1 MKSTRYL
8 VVFAALAAIAGL
20 MWLYKGKDWLIRDAI
35 VSATEKATGVNV
47 HLGSIRVELTK
58 GDGQLKDFRLG
69 NPKGFSRE
77 ELLAIGKGSVD
88 LDLKS
93 IAEEVIRVQ
102 KVDHND
108 VSILFEGSGKRN
120 NMNALKAQVNERSSR
135 PQKGKAEKEK
145 RIRIAS
151 LVMNNVKLDV
161 RMSGIA
167 KMGNLSLG
175 TIRMNNLGGANGAP
189 ASEIAAQIS
198 NEISSRATTAVIQN
212 MAQLAGQMG
221 QDVTK
226 FGGFRDGSARGGARG
241 RRVSAKPVQVSP
253 GFSG

>member
-1 MKSTRYL
+1 MKSSRYL
-8 VVFAALAAIAGL
+8 IAIVALAAVAGL
-20 MWLYKGKDWLIRDAI
+20 MWLYKGKDWIIRDAI
-35 VSATEKATGVNV
+35 VSAAEKATGVNV

-77 ELLAIGKGSVD
+77 ELLSIGKGTVD

-93 IAEEVIRVQ
+93 IASPVVRIQ
-102 KVDHND
+102 KVDLND

-120 NMNALKAQVNERSSR
+120 NMTALKAQVNDRSSR
-135 PQKGKAEKEK
+135 PEKGKPSQEKK
-145 RIRIAS
+145 IRIAS
-151 LVMNNVKLDV
+151 LALNNVRLDV

-167 KMGNLSLG
+167 KMGNLDLG
-175 TIRMNNLGGANGAP
+175 TIRMNNLGGADGDT

-198 NEISSRATTAVIQN
+198 NEISSRATTAVVRN
-212 MAQLAGQMG
+212 MAELAGQMG

-226 FGGFRDGSARGGARG
+226 FAEGFGMEVPG
-241 RRVSAKPVQVSP
+241 VVQEAA
-253 GFSG
+253 GFLQNLFK

>member
-8 VVFAALAAIAGL
+8 IVFAALAAIAGL

-69 NPKGFSRE
+69 NPKGFSRD
-77 ELLAIGKGSVD
+77 ELLAIGKGTVD

-93 IAEEVIRVQ
+93 ITGPLIRVQ
-102 KVDHND
+102 KVDLND

-120 NMNALKAQVNERSSR
+120 NMNALKAQVNERASR
-135 PQKGKAEKEK
+135 PQKGKADQGTK
-145 RIRIAS
+145 IRIAS

-167 KMGNLSLG
+167 KMGNLNLG
-175 TIRMNNLGGANGAP
+175 TIRMSNLGGANGAS

-226 FGGFRDGSARGGARG
+226 MAEGFGMEVPGVVQEAAGFLQNLF
-241 RRVSAKPVQVSP
+241 K
-253 GFSG
+253 

>member
-1 MKSTRYL
+1 MKSPRYL
-8 VVFAALAAIAGL
+8 IAVVALAAVAGL

-35 VSATEKATGVNV
+35 VSAAEKATGVSV

-58 GDGQLKDFRLG
+58 GDGLLKDFRLG

-77 ELLAIGKGSVD
+77 ELLSIGKGTVD

-93 IAEEVIRVQ
+93 IASPVVRVE
-102 KVDHND
+102 KVDMND

-135 PQKGKAEKEK
+135 PEKGKATQEKK
-145 RIRIAS
+145 IRIAS
-151 LVMNNVKLDV
+151 LVLNNVRLDV

-167 KMGNLSLG
+167 KMGNLDLG
-175 TIRMNNLGGANGAP
+175 TIRMNNLGGADGDT

-198 NEISSRATTAVIQN
+198 NEITSRATTAVMRN
-212 MAQLAGQMG
+212 MAELAGQMG

-226 FGGFRDGSARGGARG
+226 FAEGFGMDVPG
-241 RRVSAKPVQVSP
+241 VVQEAA
-253 GFSG
+253 GFFQNLFK

>member
-1 MKSTRYL
+1 MKSSRYL
-8 VVFAALAAIAGL
+8 IAIVALTAVAGL

-58 GDGQLKDFRLG
+58 GDGLLKDFRLG

-77 ELLAIGKGSVD
+77 ELLSIGKGTVD

-93 IAEEVIRVQ
+93 IASPVVRIQ
-102 KVDHND
+102 KVDLND
-108 VSILFEGSGKRN
+108 VAILFEGSGKRN

-135 PQKGKAEKEK
+135 PEKGKPSQEKK
-145 RIRIAS
+145 IRIAS
-151 LVMNNVKLDV
+151 LALNNVRLDV
-161 RMSGIA
+161 RLSGIA
-167 KMGNLSLG
+167 KMGNLDLG
-175 TIRMNNLGGANGAP
+175 TIRMNNLGGADGDT

-198 NEISSRATTAVIQN
+198 NEISSRATTAVMRN
-212 MAQLAGQMG
+212 MAELAGQMG

-226 FGGFRDGSARGGARG
+226 FAEGFGMEVPG
-241 RRVSAKPVQVSP
+241 VVQEAA
-253 GFSG
+253 GFLQNLFK

>member
-1 MKSTRYL
+1 MKSSRYL
-8 VVFAALAAIAGL
+8 IAIVALAVVAGL

-35 VSATEKATGVNV
+35 VSATEKATGVSV

-58 GDGQLKDFRLG
+58 GDGLLKDFRLG

-77 ELLAIGKGSVD
+77 ELLSIGKGTVD

-93 IAEEVIRVQ
+93 IASPVVRIQ
-102 KVDHND
+102 KVDLND

-135 PQKGKAEKEK
+135 PEKGKPTQEKK
-145 RIRIAS
+145 IRITS
-151 LVMNNVKLDV
+151 LVLNNVRLDV

-167 KMGNLSLG
+167 KMGNLNLG
-175 TIRMNNLGGANGAP
+175 TIRMDNLGGADGDT
-189 ASEIAAQIS
+189 ASEIAAKIS
-198 NEISSRATTAVIQN
+198 NEISSRATTAVVRN
-212 MAQLAGQMG
+212 MAELAGQMG

-226 FGGFRDGSARGGARG
+226 FAEGFGMEVPG
-241 RRVSAKPVQVSP
+241 VVQEAA
-253 GFSG
+253 GFLQNLFK